1 VSPDG
6 DESWQEMERMI
17 GNSEAF
23 YQSLGLPYQVVN
35 IVSGELND
43 AAAKKY
49 DLEAWF
55 PSSKTWRELVSCSN
69 CTDFQSRRL
78 EIRCGA
84 AQKGPEK
91 KKSYVH
97 LLNSTL
103 TATERTLCCILE
115 NWQTEEG
122 FVVPPALRPWMQ
134 GIEFIPFVKKLDK
147 KGKLVEVSPPPPP
160 LFAPKETEP
169 VEAKTAAEMIATLN
183 LGQ

>member
-1 VSPDG
+1 MSQKSLARPQ
-6 DESWQEMERMI
+6 ESMNVLELPNYCASQ
-17 GNSEAF
+17 
-23 YQSLGLPYQVVN
+23 GL
-35 IVSGELND
+35 
-43 AAAKKY
+43 A
-49 DLEAWF
+49 LE
-55 PSSKTWRELVSCSN
+55 C
-69 CTDFQSRRL
+69 
-78 EIRCGA
+78 
-84 AQKGPEK
+84 
-91 KKSYVH
+91 H

-160 LFAPKETEP
+160 LFAPKENEP
-169 VEAKTAAEMIATLN
+169 VEAKTAAEMIAALN